1 MPLLTLYRLATIAL
15 TPCARPLLAW
25 RAGRGKEDPSRL
37 GERLGFPSLPRP
49 DGQLV
54 WLHGA
59 SLGESLS
66 LLPLI
71 ERFIQR
77 GIEVLVTTGTPGSA
91 RLLGARLPAGAF
103 HQYLPL
109 DAPRFVARFLDHWR
123 PEMALFAESE
133 IWPNFVGAVHAR
145 GAPLVLVNARISEA
159 SAERWRAAPGGVG
172 AKLFGK
178 IDLCLAQDAENA
190 ARFLGLGAPRALVA
204 GNLKFDVPAP
214 PADPLKLAALQ
225 GALGAR
231 PVFAAVSTHPGEES
245 FVLGAH
251 LDLARD
257 FPDLLT
263 IVAPR
268 DPARGEEIAGLARER
283 GLNAGLRSLGDLPRR
298 ETQIYVAD
306 TIGELGLIFRS
317 AGVVFMGRSLTPGG
331 GHNPIEPAKFSC
343 AILHG
348 PSVAD
353 FAEIYAALDA
363 AGAAV
368 SVLDASG
375 LARAARA
382 LLSKPARMRKMGR
395 AGAETV
401 RRMGGAS
408 LEIMATIE
416 PYLAHVAG
424 ERR

>member
-1 MPLLTLYRLATIAL
+1 M
-15 TPCARPLLAW
+15 
-25 RAGRGKEDPSRL
+25 
-37 GERLGFPSLPRP
+37 
-49 DGQLV
+49 
-54 WLHGA
+54 
-59 SLGESLS
+59 
-66 LLPLI
+66 PLI

-123 PEMALFAESE
+123 PDLALFAESE
-133 IWPNFVGAVHAR
+133 IWPNFVGAVRAR

-190 ARFLGLGAPRALVA
+190 ARFLGLGARRAQVA

-245 FVLGAH
+245 FMLGAH

-268 DPARGEEIAGLARER
+268 DPARGEEIAGLARAR
-283 GLNAGLRSLGDLPRR
+283 GLSAGLRSLGDLPGRQ
-298 ETQIYVAD
+298 TQIYVAD

-331 GHNPIEPAKFSC
+331 GHNPIEPAKFGC

-348 PSVAD
+348 PSVED
-353 FAEIYAALDA
+353 FAEVYAELDA
-363 AGAAV
+363 AGGAV

-408 LEIMATIE
+408 LEIMTAIE
-416 PYLAHVAG
+416 PYLAHMAG

>member
-49 DGQLV
+49 EGQLV

-71 ERFIQR
+71 ERFVQR

-123 PEMALFAESE
+123 PDLALFAKSE

-145 GAPLVLVNARISEA
+145 GAPGAGQRAHLRGFSRTLAR
-159 SAERWRAAPGGVG
+159 RAGGVG

-190 ARFLGLGAPRALVA
+190 ARFLALRAP
-204 GNLKFDVPAP
+204 
-214 PADPLKLAALQ
+214 
-225 GALGAR
+225 
-231 PVFAAVSTHPGEES
+231 
-245 FVLGAH
+245 
-251 LDLARD
+251 
-257 FPDLLT
+257 
-263 IVAPR
+263 
-268 DPARGEEIAGLARER
+268 
-283 GLNAGLRSLGDLPRR
+283 
-298 ETQIYVAD
+298 
-306 TIGELGLIFRS
+306 
-317 AGVVFMGRSLTPGG
+317 GR
-331 GHNPIEPAKFSC
+331 
-343 AILHG
+343 
-348 PSVAD
+348 
-353 FAEIYAALDA
+353 
-363 AGAAV
+363 
-368 SVLDASG
+368 
-375 LARAARA
+375 
-382 LLSKPARMRKMGR
+382 
-395 AGAETV
+395 
-401 RRMGGAS
+401 
-408 LEIMATIE
+408 
-416 PYLAHVAG
+416 
-424 ERR
+424 

>member
-15 TPCARPLLAW
+15 TPCARPLLVW
-25 RAGRGKEDPSRL
+25 RASRGKEDPSRL
-37 GERLGFPSLPRP
+37 GERLGFPSLSRP

-123 PEMALFAESE
+123 PDLALFAESE

-145 GAPLVLVNARISEA
+145 GAPLVLVNARISET
-159 SAERWRAAPGGVG
+159 SAERWRSAPGVG

-190 ARFLGLGAPRALVA
+190 ARFLGLGARRAQVA

-225 GALGAR
+225 GALGGR
-231 PVFAAVSTHPGEES
+231 PVFAAISTHPGEES

-251 LDLARD
+251 LDLAGD

-263 IVAPR
+263 VIAPR
-268 DPARGEEIAGLARER
+268 DPARGEEIAGLARAR
-283 GLNAGLRSLGDLPRR
+283 GLSVGLRSLGDSPGR

-317 AGVVFMGRSLTPGG
+317 AEVVFMGRSLMPGG
-331 GHNPIEPAKFSC
+331 GHNPIEPAKFGC

-348 PSVAD
+348 PRVED
-353 FAEIYAALDA
+353 FAEIYEELDA

-368 SVLDASG
+368 SVLDAPG

-408 LEIMATIE
+408 LEIMTAIE
-416 PYLAHVAG
+416 PYLAHMAG
-424 ERR
+424 KRR

>member
-1 MPLLTLYRLATIAL
+1 MPLLSLYRFATIAL
-15 TPCARPLLAW
+15 TPCARPLLVW

-49 DGQLV
+49 HGQLV

-123 PEMALFAESE
+123 PDLALFAESE

-145 GAPLVLVNARISEA
+145 GAPLVLVNARISET
-159 SAERWRAAPGGVG
+159 SAERWRAALGVG

-190 ARFLGLGAPRALVA
+190 ARFLGLGARRAQVA

-245 FVLGAH
+245 LVLGAH

-268 DPARGEEIAGLARER
+268 DPARGAEIAGLARER
-283 GLNAGLRSLGDLPRR
+283 GLSVGLRSLGESPQR
-298 ETQIYVAD
+298 ETQIYIAD

-317 AGVVFMGRSLTPGG
+317 AGLVFMGRSLTPGG
-331 GHNPIEPAKFSC
+331 GHNPIEPAKFGC
-343 AILHG
+343 VILHG
-348 PSVAD
+348 TSVED
-353 FAEIYAALDA
+353 FAEVYAELDA

-368 SVLDASG
+368 SVLDAPG

-382 LLSKPARMRKMGR
+382 LLLKPARMRKMGR

-408 LEIMATIE
+408 LEIMAAIE
-416 PYLAHVAG
+416 PYLAHMAG

>member
-1 MPLLTLYRLATIAL
+1 MPLLRLYRLATIAL

-25 RAGRGKEDPSRL
+25 RASRGKEDPSRL

-123 PEMALFAESE
+123 PDLALFAESE

-145 GAPLVLVNARISEA
+145 GAPLVLVNARISLA
-159 SAERWRAAPGGVG
+159 SAERWRAAPGVG

-190 ARFLGLGAPRALVA
+190 ARFLGLGARRAKVA

-245 FVLGAH
+245 FVLEAH
-251 LDLARD
+251 LDLTRD
-257 FPDLLT
+257 SPDLLT
-263 IVAPR
+263 IIAPR

-283 GLNAGLRSLGDLPRR
+283 GLSAGLRSLGDLPGR

-331 GHNPIEPAKFSC
+331 GHNPIEPAKFGC
-343 AILHG
+343 VILHG
-348 PSVAD
+348 PSVED
-353 FAEIYAALDA
+353 FAEIYAELDA
-363 AGAAV
+363 AEAAV
-368 SVLDASG
+368 LVLDATG

-408 LEIMATIE
+408 LEIMAAIE
-416 PYLAHVAG
+416 PYLAPTAA

>member
-1 MPLLTLYRLATIAL
+1 MPLLSLYRLATIAL

-49 DGQLV
+49 HGQLV

-123 PEMALFAESE
+123 PDLALFAESE

-145 GAPLVLVNARISEA
+145 GAPLVLVNARISET
-159 SAERWRAAPGGVG
+159 SAERWRAAPGVG

-190 ARFLGLGAPRALVA
+190 ARFLGLGARRAQVA

-245 FVLGAH
+245 LVLGAH

-283 GLNAGLRSLGDLPRR
+283 GLSAGLRSLGELPRR
-298 ETQIYVAD
+298 ETQIYIAD

-317 AGVVFMGRSLTPGG
+317 AGLVFMGRSLTPGG
-331 GHNPIEPAKFSC
+331 GHNPIEPAKFGC
-343 AILHG
+343 VILHG
-348 PSVAD
+348 TSVED
-353 FAEIYAALDA
+353 FAEVYAELDA

-368 SVLDASG
+368 SVLDAPG

-382 LLSKPARMRKMGR
+382 LLLKPARMRKMGR

-408 LEIMATIE
+408 LEIMAAIE
-416 PYLAHVAG
+416 PYLAHMAG